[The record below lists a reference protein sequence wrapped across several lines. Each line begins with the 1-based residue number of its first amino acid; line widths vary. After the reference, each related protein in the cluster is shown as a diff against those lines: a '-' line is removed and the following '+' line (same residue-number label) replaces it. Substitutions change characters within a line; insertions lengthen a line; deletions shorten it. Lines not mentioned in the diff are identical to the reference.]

1 MSSLPH
7 ILEPT
12 GMRPRSAAI
21 TATLII
27 VIPLALAAICFAARL
42 DLIDL
47 SHSVRAALLFALLLA
62 LMATG
67 MPISIA
73 LGLSVLT
80 YLFILSSVDPKMVGL
95 KLFTSIDRFEIMAIP
110 FFILAGNF
118 LTSGGVARRMIAFA
132 TSLIGHWYGGLGLA
146 GVVACALFAAISGS
160 SVATVVGIG
169 SIILPALLEK
179 GYPPRFGA
187 GVIATSGALGILFPP
202 SINLV
207 IFAVATSG
215 MQPRGPTGAV
225 VDSAS
230 VGQLF
235 IAGIVPG
242 LILATMLGAT
252 TWYRAWRNDYPRMA
266 RASWSECWRAF
277 RESFWGLFLI
287 LLVLG
292 GIYSGL
298 FTPTEAAAVAA
309 VYAFFIA
316 VFVYKELKLT
326 DVAAVLLKAAS
337 MSAMIL
343 YIITNAAVFS
353 WLLTSEQIPQSMA
366 EWMTA
371 QGFGIVAFLLV
382 TNIVLL
388 AAGNFMDPAAIV
400 LIMAPILFPMAA
412 ALGVH
417 PVHLGI
423 LMAVNMEVGL
433 CHPPVGL
440 NLYVASGITKMG
452 ITELTVAVLPWLGT
466 MLIFLVMVTY
476 IPEISLWLPRVLGM
490 VN

>member
-1 MSSLPH
+1 VSVQAQIPAARPQSSAVLA
-7 ILEPT
+7 T
-12 GMRPRSAAI
+12 AI
-21 TATLII
+21 IAIPIALTLIC
-27 VIPLALAAICFAARL
+27 VLSRL
-42 DLIDL
+42 DVVVL
-47 SHSVRAALLFALLLA
+47 SQAVRAVMLFALLLA

-110 FFILAGNF
+110 FFILSGSF

-132 TSLIGHWYGGLGLA
+132 SSMIGHWYGGLGLA

-169 SIILPALLEK
+169 SIILPAIVQN

-207 IFAVATSG
+207 IYAVATSG
-215 MQPRGPTGAV
+215 MQPKGPTGQL

-235 IAGIVPG
+235 IAGLIPG
-242 LILATMLGAT
+242 LMLAAMLGAT
-252 TWYRAWRNDYPRMA
+252 TWFIAWRNGYPRMA
-266 RASWSECWRAF
+266 RARWREALRNF
-277 RESFWGLFLI
+277 RDSFWGLFLI
-287 LLVLG
+287 VYVLG
-292 GIYSGL
+292 GIYAGL
-298 FTPTEAAAVAA
+298 FTPTEAAAMAA
-309 VYAFFIA
+309 VYSFFIA
-316 VFVYKELKLT
+316 VFVYKELKLSE
-326 DVAAVLLKAAS
+326 VPAVLLRAAS
-337 MSAMIL
+337 LSAMIL

-371 QGFGIVAFLLV
+371 QGFGTVAFLLV
-382 TNIVLL
+382 TNIILL
-388 AAGNFMDPAAIV
+388 AAGNFMDPSAIV

-440 NLYVASGITKMG
+440 NLYVAAGITKMG
-452 ITELTVAVLPWLGT
+452 ITELTIAVLPWLAT
-466 MLIFLVMVTY
+466 MLLFLVMVTY
-476 IPEISLWLPRVLGM
+476 IPEISLFLPRLLGVLH
-490 VN
+490 

>member
-1 MSSLPH
+1 MTSLPH
-7 ILEPT
+7 ALHPS
-12 GMRPRSAAI
+12 GMRPRAAAA

-27 VIPLALAAICFAARL
+27 VVPIALAALCFAARL
-42 DLIDL
+42 DIVEL

-80 YLFILSSVDPKMVGL
+80 YLFILSSVDPQMVGL
-95 KLFTSIDRFEIMAIP
+95 KLFTSLDRFEIMAIP

-169 SIILPALLEK
+169 SIILPALLQS

-207 IFAVATSG
+207 IYAVATSG

-230 VGQLF
+230 IGQLF
-235 IAGIVPG
+235 IAALVPG
-242 LILATMLGAT
+242 LILAAMLGAT
-252 TWYRAWRNDYPRMA
+252 TWYRAWRFDYPRMA
-266 RASWSECWRAF
+266 RASWRDCWRTF
-277 RESFWGLFLI
+277 RESFWGLLLI
-287 LLVLG
+287 ALVLG

-298 FTPTEAAAVAA
+298 FTPTEAAA
-309 VYAFFIA
+309 
-316 VFVYKELKLT
+316 
-326 DVAAVLLKAAS
+326 
-337 MSAMIL
+337 
-343 YIITNAAVFS
+343 
-353 WLLTSEQIPQSMA
+353 
-366 EWMTA
+366 
-371 QGFGIVAFLLV
+371 
-382 TNIVLL
+382 
-388 AAGNFMDPAAIV
+388 
-400 LIMAPILFPMAA
+400 
-412 ALGVH
+412 
-417 PVHLGI
+417 
-423 LMAVNMEVGL
+423 
-433 CHPPVGL
+433 
-440 NLYVASGITKMG
+440 
-452 ITELTVAVLPWLGT
+452 
-466 MLIFLVMVTY
+466 
-476 IPEISLWLPRVLGM
+476 
-490 VN
+490 